1 MREGVLEEVDGL
13 QRRQGGACEGQ
24 ECGAN
29 TARECVNS
37 WRRKVRIDTQ
47 AHQIVPDGIMGGGEY
62 FRGGNRGMAW
72 SSRSKSSQ

>member
-13 QRRQGGACEGQ
+13 RRRQGGACEGQ

-29 TARECVNS
+29 TARERVNS